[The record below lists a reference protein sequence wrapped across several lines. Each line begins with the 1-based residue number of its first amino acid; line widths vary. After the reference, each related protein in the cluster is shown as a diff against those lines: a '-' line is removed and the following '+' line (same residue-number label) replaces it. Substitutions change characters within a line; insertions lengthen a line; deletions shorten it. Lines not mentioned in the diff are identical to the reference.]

1 MMKNETMV
9 SKHIK
14 QHATKYAEQIVDRIA
29 KVMNLDIPEVAKKPA
44 QLMYQDFFRFLGES
58 LEQEI
63 YRVPHEWLVSSKEN
77 AKKVVSSGR
86 DLASIVSNYPLA
98 RVIAT
103 DFVMEICAEC
113 EQDLYKTS
121 DVIRKVSAMFDNN
134 VEETFIA
141 YQERKEEVKEN
152 VEHKINLLS
161 ARLVKMEDYVYLV
174 PLLGTMSDNCIEHIE
189 KNLHSALI
197 REEVRSLIIDFTNT
211 DKDDNWLNHYKEIMN
226 VIENRLDA
234 KILVIGVGVDM
245 LPLLLSNK
253 ENAHNVTYCSSVA
266 EALDIA

>member
-1 MMKNETMV
+1 MKNETMV
-9 SKHIK
+9 AKHIK

-29 KVMNLDIPEVAKKPA
+29 KVMNLDIPDAAKKPA

-86 DLASIVSNYPLA
+86 DLASIVANYPLA
-98 RVIAT
+98 REIVT
-103 DFVMEICAEC
+103 DFVVEICAEC

-152 VEHKINLLS
+152 IELQIDLLS
-161 ARLVKMEDYVYLV
+161 ARLVKMEDYVYLL
-174 PLLGTMSDNCIEHIE
+174 PLIGTMCDNCLEHIE
-189 KNLHSALI
+189 EHLPKVLI
-197 REEVRSLIIDFTNT
+197 KQEVRSILVDFTNT
-211 DKDDNWLNHYKEIMN
+211 VKDDNWLKYYKEIMN
-226 VIENRLDA
+226 AIEKRLDA
-234 KILVIGVGVDM
+234 KIMVIGVEVDM
-245 LPLLLSNK
+245 LPLLLTNK
-253 ENAHNVTYCSSVA
+253 EHTSNVTYCSSIS